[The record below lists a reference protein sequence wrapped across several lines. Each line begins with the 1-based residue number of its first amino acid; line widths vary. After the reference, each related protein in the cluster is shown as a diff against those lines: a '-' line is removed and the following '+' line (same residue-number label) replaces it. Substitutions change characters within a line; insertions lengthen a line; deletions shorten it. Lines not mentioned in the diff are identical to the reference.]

1 MSKIRLATDVGGT
14 FTDLVFYEIDEK
26 TGKINS
32 VKAVK
37 SHTTPPNFEEGV
49 MDAVSIA
56 DVDLK
61 TVEFFAH
68 GTTVVINAL
77 MERKGVKT
85 CLLYTSPSPR
95 DGLLSRMP
103 SSA

>member
-1 MSKIRLATDVGGT
+1 
-14 FTDLVFYEIDEK
+14 
-26 TGKINS
+26 
-32 VKAVK
+32 
-37 SHTTPPNFEEGV
+37 

-85 CLLYTSPSPR
+85 
-95 DGLLSRMP
+95 GLITNKGLSRHIGNWP
-103 SSA
+103 WEPT

>member
-26 TGKINS
+26 TGKVNS

-77 MERKGVKT
+77 MERKG

-95 DGLLSRMP
+95 DQRGSRMP